1 MESPG
6 AEEALKSTPF
16 VISISMLPCA
26 PSPRR
31 SYYKKILVKGKLIS
45 EIIIDRR
52 KIIFKKNKKLKK
64 EYKKRENENQKKS

>member
-52 KIIFKKNKKLKK
+52 NGVLKIPPEKSLEERRKRKK
-64 EYKKRENENQKKS
+64 